1 MKSQVQRLASFAYE
15 KVIEV
20 KGEEYEKK
28 YSSHVRK
35 LPSMIT
41 YNGLLTTVA
50 FIRSKAGSDEGWEKV
65 EKDIK
70 EYLKVFEYKEVNSL
84 VKFFADLELQEY
96 RLYTKKLLYFA
107 NWLKRIAEGELKHE
121 EQE

>member
-1 MKSQVQRLASFAYE
+1 
-15 KVIEV
+15 
-20 KGEEYEKK
+20 
-28 YSSHVRK
+28 
-35 LPSMIT
+35 MIT